1 MKPRS
6 QFQNGIFSRS
16 LTQRSHMAAT
26 RFFLYFTF
34 AVLCSLSLNA
44 SATGKT
50 RIFYSAYFSGYVPT
64 ASLEGATFFG
74 SYAGGLG
81 IRFSSTEYV
90 AGTIITHELENLD
103 ADFNLAD
110 YPLYFFGLKDTSD
123 LPPEVAKPFDNSRE
137 EMKSSMNDPPIDTLK
152 IDGATVYIACSPHCE
167 ALVVQESQAEQ
178 ILHLTSRG
186 LAQSELVSILTGHQH
201 AAE

>member
-6 QFQNGIFSRS
+6 QCQDGIFSRPF
-16 LTQRSHMAAT
+16 TQRSHMAAT
-26 RFFLYFTF
+26 RFFLYFAF
-34 AVLCSLSLNA
+34 AVLCSLSCNA

-64 ASLEGATFFG
+64 VSLEEATFFA

-123 LPPEVAKPFDNSRE
+123 LPPEVAKPFDNS
-137 EMKSSMNDPPIDTLK
+137 
-152 IDGATVYIACSPHCE
+152 
-167 ALVVQESQAEQ
+167 
-178 ILHLTSRG
+178 
-186 LAQSELVSILTGHQH
+186 
-201 AAE
+201 

>member
-6 QFQNGIFSRS
+6 QFHNGIFSCS

-26 RFFLYFTF
+26 RFFLYLIF

-81 IRFSSTEYV
+81 VRFSSTESV

-110 YPLYFFGLKDTSD
+110 YPLYFFGLKDTAD
-123 LPPEVAKPFDNSRE
+123 LSPEVAKPFDNSRE
-137 EMKSSMNDPPIDTLK
+137 EMRSSMNNPPIDTLK
-152 IDGATVYIACSPHCE
+152 IDGATVYIACTPHCE

-186 LAQSELVSILTGHQH
+186 LGQSELVSILTGHQH

>member
-1 MKPRS
+1 MLPPPEKPGS
-6 QFQNGIFSRS
+6 SIAPTS
-16 LTQRSHMAAT
+16 LAMCRPLRWKGQ
-26 RFFLYFTF
+26 
-34 AVLCSLSLNA
+34 
-44 SATGKT
+44 
-50 RIFYSAYFSGYVPT
+50 
-64 ASLEGATFFG
+64 ASLVRMR
-74 SYAGGLG
+74 GGLG

-186 LAQSELVSILTGHQH
+186 LGQNELVSILTGHQH